1 MAPPTTRRSGFSR
14 RAQYGVFTGY
24 VLAGSGALVGAILLA
39 ISLLNPS
46 AFAGLRG
53 SASDVVE
60 PVAQATAAGRSE
72 RQGLIESVSAYIA
85 AGSKNAELRQELKIA
100 RVRLAEARAIKAE
113 NDRLKAMLGL
123 VDENPRPITTARL
136 IGSTASST
144 RRFAYI
150 SAGREQGV
158 LPGMPVRSP
167 TGLVGRVFE
176 AGRHS
181 ARVLLLTD
189 SESMVPVRRST
200 DNVVAFA
207 EGRADGTLRLRLI
220 NLGINPIKTG
230 DVFVTSG
237 AGGLFRPGIGVAV
250 VSLVTRDGG
259 IARVLS
265 DPIATSFVTVEPV
278 WHLEAVKVL
287 AAAPSGPAAQA
298 SRAVPRPTS
307 APAAAPAAEPGLSLT
322 SPPATPT
329 Q

>member
-24 VLAGSGALVGAILLA
+24 VLAGSGALVGAILLG
-39 ISLLNPS
+39 ISLVHPS
-46 AFAGLRG
+46 AFAGLRS
-53 SASDVVE
+53 SASDVTE
-60 PVAQATAAGRSE
+60 PVAQATAAGRTE
-72 RQGLIESVSAYIA
+72 RQGLIETVSAYIA

-100 RVRLAEARAIKAE
+100 RVRLAEARAIRVE

-123 VDENPRPITTARL
+123 VNEDPHPIATARL

-237 AGGLFRPGIGVAV
+237 AGGLFRPGIAVAV
-250 VSLVTRDGG
+250 VSRTTRDGG

-265 DPIATSFVTVEPV
+265 DPIATSFVVVDPV
-278 WHLEAVKVL
+278 WHVEAAKL
-287 AAAPSGPAAQA
+287 LAAPSPGPTTPAKRAKPKSVPVPTAPAAPAPAPAAQ
-298 SRAVPRPTS
+298 
-307 APAAAPAAEPGLSLT
+307 
-322 SPPATPT
+322 
-329 Q
+329 

>member
-24 VLAGSGALVGAILLA
+24 VLAGIGALVGAILLA
-39 ISLLNPS
+39 ISLINPS
-46 AFAGLRG
+46 AFAGLRT
-53 SASDVVE
+53 SAVDAAA

-72 RQGLIESVSAYIA
+72 RQGLFESVSAYIA
-85 AGSKNAELRQELKIA
+85 AGSENAKLRQELKIA

-113 NDRLKAMLGL
+113 NDRLRAMLGL
-123 VDENPRPITTARL
+123 VDEEPAPVATARL
-136 IGSTASST
+136 IGSTAAST

-150 SAGREQGV
+150 SAGRAQGV
-158 LPGMPVRSP
+158 RPGMPVRSP

-176 AGRHS
+176 AGHHS
-181 ARVLLLTD
+181 AWVLLLTD

-200 DNVVAFA
+200 DDVVAFA

-237 AGGLFRPGIGVAV
+237 AGGLFRPGIAVAV
-250 VSLVTRDGG
+250 VSRTTRDGG

-265 DPIATSFVTVEPV
+265 DPISTSFVTVEPV
-278 WHLEAVKVL
+278 WQVEAARVL
-287 AAAPSGPAAQA
+287 AAPASSPTLAPA
-298 SRAVPRPTS
+298 SRPDAK
-307 APAAAPAAEPGLSLT
+307 PAAAPAAPLSA
-322 SPPATPT
+322 PPAPDPAPAVPAP
-329 Q
+329 